1 MIQNMVID
9 KDVED
14 LDFMKEYNNN
24 LNMEK
29 SLKIEKEKSLKKSI
43 EDANQE
49 LMKTMKS
56 EKQKS
61 STFKSMMSSINEDHP
76 LMGAKREKTLEGDTH
91 RPLIN
96 ED

>member
-56 EKQKS
+56 EK
-61 STFKSMMSSINEDHP
+61 
-76 LMGAKREKTLEGDTH
+76 
-91 RPLIN
+91 
-96 ED
+96 